1 MARKVV
7 EAVVCDACSA
17 KGREQI
23 GVIELAIGSVSYDLC
38 QEHGDKFAAYFEDLF
53 GSVAAVAA

>member
-7 EAVVCDACSA
+7 EAVVCDACSV
-17 KGREQI
+17 KGKERT
-23 GVIELAIGSVSYDLC
+23 GVIELAIGSASYDLC

-53 GSVAAVAA
+53 GSVATVAA